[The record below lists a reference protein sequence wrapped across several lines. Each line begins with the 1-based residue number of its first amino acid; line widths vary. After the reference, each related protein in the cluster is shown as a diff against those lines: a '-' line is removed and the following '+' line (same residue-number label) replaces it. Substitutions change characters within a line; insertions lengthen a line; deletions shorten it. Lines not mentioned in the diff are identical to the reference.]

1 METVGNNAPLAPG
14 SYPSSPSV
22 AKPYRKHR
30 ATKPQLL
37 TRDKLDGR
45 SNAAR
50 LFDRLVAD
58 IQADLGGADRLS
70 RIELA
75 LVEAFA
81 GASVTL
87 HHLNSKLLLGEQI
100 DFASHAHAVS
110 ALVRVASRLGTARRP
125 RDVGPPVLREYLTA
139 SEGEASP

>member
-1 METVGNNAPLAPG
+1 
-14 SYPSSPSV
+14 
-22 AKPYRKHR
+22 
-30 ATKPQLL
+30 
-37 TRDKLDGR
+37 
-45 SNAAR
+45 

-75 LVEAFA
+75 LFEAFAA

-87 HHLNSKLLLGEQI
+87 HHLNSKLLLGEPI

-110 ALVRVASRLGTARRP
+110 AMVRVASRLGCARRT

-139 SEGEASP
+139 SEGEAPP